1 MTVMRMMMWIKMS
14 RIISYGGTT
23 LCSAMLALLLVFPC
37 YSNAA
42 DATAQVQLDSKR
54 AGPRAVESLTE
65 RAIIRDYRSAWN
77 SLAHALEF
85 SMVDPL
91 GGPFTGQAKQ
101 ELVDTINNQ
110 QKSGLRQRYLDQ
122 SHKLEPVFYAPEGDV
137 IELHDTA
144 EYQHQVL
151 DGGKTIQD
159 EHVVLHYVVLM
170 TPSADRWVIRQLQAV
185 SQFERTTN

>member
-1 MTVMRMMMWIKMS
+1 MNRG
-14 RIISYGGTT
+14 RIVPGGLTAIRAISFSASYGGAT
-23 LCSAMLALLLVFPC
+23 LFSVMLALLLVFPC

-42 DATAQVQLDSKR
+42 DSAAQVQLDSKR

-77 SLAHALEF
+77 SMAHALEF
-85 SMVDPL
+85 SITDPL
-91 GGPFTGQAKQ
+91 GGSFTGQAKQ
-101 ELVDTINNQ
+101 ALVDTINHQ
-110 QKSGLRQRYLDQ
+110 QKFGLRERYLDQ
-122 SHKLEPVFYAPEGDV
+122 NHKLEAVFYAPEGDV

-151 DGGKTIQD
+151 DGDKTIQD

-185 SQFERTTN
+185 SGF